1 MEAVLDT
8 LKIYERLKNADLSEK
23 AAKEITEVLKDT
35 EADVVTKQYFNLNL
49 KELATKP
56 EITEIKL
63 EIIEIKAELKLLK
76 WMMGIILAGVV
87 SLVLKTFLI
96 H

>member
-56 EITEIKL
+56 EITEIK
-63 EIIEIKAELKLLK
+63 AELKLLK
-76 WMMGIILAGVV
+76 WMMGIILVGVV